1 MKKLLLIHN
10 SYRQQGG
17 EDIAV
22 INELELLNNNFEVKT
37 IFYENKIKN
46 IFDILN
52 FFTLSN
58 RSVNKNLIDEI
69 NKFQPDIAYVHNT
82 WFKISLGVF
91 KILKKKN
98 IKTLIKIHNFG
109 YHCTQSMNQKVHLD
123 NQSFCRACGLSNLT
137 NNLFN
142 KYFQSSFLKS
152 LYGIYFGKKYLKVI
166 QDEYF
171 SIAVLTEFHKQFLDK
186 KYARRNKVYVIP
198 NYLKENQ
205 NNQIKENNYFIYAG
219 RLSAE
224 KGIYELIES
233 YLKSDLKENILKIV
247 GDGPELTKL
256 KNKYQNKNI
265 EFLAQLHND
274 ETIDLIK
281 GSKGVIS
288 ATKLYEGQP
297 TLLCEASLNGK
308 TSLFPNSGG
317 IKEFLPVNYDFLFNQ
332 FDYQDFTN
340 KLNKLNE
347 DDIRN
352 RNSQN
357 AKEFIRAKLDPQILI
372 TKFNEIIL
380 NDE

>member
-37 IFYENKIKN
+37 IFYENKITN

-58 RSVNKNLIDEI
+58 RYVNKNLIDEI

-98 IKTLIKIHNFG
+98 IKTLIKIHNFR

-123 NQSFCRACGLSNLT
+123 NQSFCQACGLSNLT

-198 NYLKENQ
+198 NYLKEKQ
-205 NNQIKENNYFIYAG
+205 NNQINENNYFIYAG

>member
-69 NKFQPDIAYVHNT
+69 NKFQPDMAYIHNT

-98 IKTLIKIHNFG
+98 IKTLIKIHNFR

-123 NQSFCRACGLSNLT
+123 NQSFCQACGLSNLT

-205 NNQIKENNYFIYAG
+205 SNKINENNYFIYAG

-247 GDGPELTKL
+247 GDGPEYLKL

-265 EFLAQLHND
+265 EFLAQLPND
-274 ETIDLIK
+274 ETIDLIM

-347 DDIRN
+347 DETRN
-352 RNSQN
+352 RNSQK

>member
-58 RSVNKNLIDEI
+58 RYVNKNLIDEI

-98 IKTLIKIHNFG
+98 IKTLIKIHNFR

-123 NQSFCRACGLSNLT
+123 NQSFCQACGLSNLT

-205 NNQIKENNYFIYAG
+205 NNQINENNYFIYAG

-332 FDYQDFTN
+332 FDYQDLTN

-357 AKEFIRAKLDPQILI
+357 AKEFIRTKLDPQILI

>member
-37 IFYENKIKN
+37 IFYENKITN

-58 RSVNKNLIDEI
+58 RSVNKNLTDEI

-98 IKTLIKIHNFG
+98 IKTLIKIHNFR

-123 NQSFCRACGLSNLT
+123 NQSFCQACGLSNLT

-171 SIAVLTEFHKQFLDK
+171 SIAVLTKFHKQFLEK

-205 NNQIKENNYFIYAG
+205 NNQISENNYFIYAG

-265 EFLAQLHND
+265 EFLAQLPND
-274 ETIDLIK
+274 ETIDLIM

-352 RNSQN
+352 RSSQK
-357 AKEFIRAKLDPQILI
+357 AREFIRAKLDPQILI

>member
-37 IFYENKIKN
+37 IFYENKITN

-58 RSVNKNLIDEI
+58 RSVNKNLTDEI

-98 IKTLIKIHNFG
+98 IKTLIKIHNFR

-123 NQSFCRACGLSNLT
+123 NQSFCQACGLSNLT

-171 SIAVLTEFHKQFLDK
+171 SIAVLTKFHKQFLEK

-205 NNQIKENNYFIYAG
+205 NNQISENNYFIYAG

-265 EFLAQLHND
+265 EFLAQLPND
-274 ETIDLIK
+274 ETIDLIM

-332 FDYQDFTN
+332 YDYQDFTN
-340 KLNKLNE
+340 KLNKLNK

-352 RNSQN
+352 RSSQK

-372 TKFNEIIL
+372 TQFNEIIL

>member
-69 NKFQPDIAYVHNT
+69 NKFQPDMAYIHNT

-98 IKTLIKIHNFG
+98 IKTLIKIHNFR
-109 YHCTQSMNQKVHLD
+109 YHCTQSMNKKVHLD
-123 NQSFCRACGLSNLT
+123 NQSFCQACGLSNLT

-171 SIAVLTEFHKQFLDK
+171 SIAVLTEFHKHFLDK

-205 NNQIKENNYFIYAG
+205 NNKINENNYFIYAG

-247 GDGPELTKL
+247 GDGPEYLKL

-265 EFLAQLHND
+265 EFLAQLPND
-274 ETIDLIK
+274 ETIDLIM

-347 DDIRN
+347 DDTRN
-352 RNSQN
+352 RNSQK

>member
-22 INELELLNNNFEVKT
+22 INELELLNNNFDVKT

-58 RSVNKNLIDEI
+58 RYVNKNLIDEI

-98 IKTLIKIHNFG
+98 IKTLIKIHNFR

-123 NQSFCRACGLSNLT
+123 NQSFCQACGLSSLT
-137 NNLFN
+137 NNPFN

-166 QDEYF
+166 QDDYF

-205 NNQIKENNYFIYAG
+205 NNQINENNYFIYAG

-265 EFLAQLHND
+265 EFLAQLPND
-274 ETIDLIK
+274 ETIDLII
-281 GSKGVIS
+281 GSKAVIS

-352 RNSQN
+352 RNSQK

>member
-22 INELELLNNNFEVKT
+22 INELELLNNNFDVKT

-98 IKTLIKIHNFG
+98 IKTLIKIHNFR

-123 NQSFCRACGLSNLT
+123 NQSFCQACGLSNLT

-171 SIAVLTEFHKQFLDK
+171 SIAVLTKFHKQFLEK

-205 NNQIKENNYFIYAG
+205 NNQINENNYFIYAG

-265 EFLAQLHND
+265 EFLAQLPND
-274 ETIDLIK
+274 ETIDLIM

-352 RNSQN
+352 RSSQK

>member
-98 IKTLIKIHNFG
+98 IKTLIKIHNFR

-186 KYARRNKVYVIP
+186 KYDRRNKVYVIP

-265 EFLAQLHND
+265 EFLAQLPND
-274 ETIDLIK
+274 ETIDLIM

-352 RNSQN
+352 RSSQK

>member
-22 INELELLNNNFEVKT
+22 INELELLNNNFDVKT
-37 IFYENKIKN
+37 IFYENKNKN

-98 IKTLIKIHNFG
+98 IKKIIKIHNFR

-123 NQSFCRACGLSNLT
+123 NQSFCQACGLSSLT
-137 NNLFN
+137 NNPFN

-205 NNQIKENNYFIYAG
+205 NNQINENNYFIYAG

-256 KNKYQNKNI
+256 KNKYKNKNI
-265 EFLAQLHND
+265 EFLAQLSND
-274 ETIDLIK
+274 ETIDLII

-288 ATKLYEGQP
+288 ATKLFEGQP

-352 RNSQN
+352 RNSQK

>member
-58 RSVNKNLIDEI
+58 RYVNKNLIDEI

-98 IKTLIKIHNFG
+98 IKTLIKIHNFR

-123 NQSFCRACGLSNLT
+123 NQSFCQACGLSNLT

-198 NYLKENQ
+198 NYLKEKQ
-205 NNQIKENNYFIYAG
+205 NNQINENNYFIYAG

-352 RNSQN
+352 RSSQK

>member
-58 RSVNKNLIDEI
+58 RYVNKNLIDEI

-98 IKTLIKIHNFG
+98 IKTLIKIHNFR

-123 NQSFCRACGLSNLT
+123 NQSFCQACGLSNLT

-198 NYLKENQ
+198 NYLKEKQ
-205 NNQIKENNYFIYAG
+205 NNQINENNYFIYAG

>member
-37 IFYENKIKN
+37 IFYENKITN

-58 RSVNKNLIDEI
+58 RSVNKNLTDEI

-98 IKTLIKIHNFG
+98 IKTLIKIHNFR

-123 NQSFCRACGLSNLT
+123 NQSFCQACGLSNLT

-205 NNQIKENNYFIYAG
+205 NNQISENNYFIYAG

-265 EFLAQLHND
+265 EFLAQLPND
-274 ETIDLIK
+274 ETIDLIM

-352 RNSQN
+352 RSSQK

>member
-37 IFYENKIKN
+37 IFYENKITN

-58 RSVNKNLIDEI
+58 RSVNKNLTDEI

-98 IKTLIKIHNFG
+98 IKTLIKIHNFR

-123 NQSFCRACGLSNLT
+123 NQSFCQACGLSNLT

-171 SIAVLTEFHKQFLDK
+171 SIAVLTKFHKQFLEK

-205 NNQIKENNYFIYAG
+205 NNQISENNYFIYAG

-265 EFLAQLHND
+265 EFLAQLPND
-274 ETIDLIK
+274 ETIDLIM

-352 RNSQN
+352 RSSQK

-372 TKFNEIIL
+372 TQFNEIIL

>member
-37 IFYENKIKN
+37 IFYENKITN

-58 RSVNKNLIDEI
+58 RSVNKNLTDEI

-98 IKTLIKIHNFG
+98 IKTLIKIHNFR

-123 NQSFCRACGLSNLT
+123 NQSFCQACGLSNLT

-171 SIAVLTEFHKQFLDK
+171 SIAVLTKFHKQFLEK

-205 NNQIKENNYFIYAG
+205 NNQISENNYFIYAG

-265 EFLAQLHND
+265 EFLAQLPND
-274 ETIDLIK
+274 ETIDLIM

-352 RNSQN
+352 RSSQK

>member
-37 IFYENKIKN
+37 LFYENKITN

-58 RSVNKNLIDEI
+58 RSVNKNLTDEI
-69 NKFQPDIAYVHNT
+69 NKFQPDMVYVHNT
-82 WFKISLGVF
+82 WFNISLGIF
-91 KILKKKN
+91 KVLKKKN
-98 IKTLIKIHNFG
+98 IKTLIKIHNFR

-123 NQSFCRACGLSNLT
+123 NQSFCQACGLSNLT

-171 SIAVLTEFHKQFLDK
+171 SIAVLTKFHKQFLEK

-205 NNQIKENNYFIYAG
+205 NNQINENNYFIYAG

-265 EFLAQLHND
+265 EFLSQLPND
-274 ETIDLIK
+274 ETIDLIM

-352 RNSQN
+352 RSSQK

>member
-98 IKTLIKIHNFG
+98 IKTLIKIHNFR

-186 KYARRNKVYVIP
+186 KYDRRNKVYVIP

-265 EFLAQLHND
+265 EFLAQLTNN

-352 RNSQN
+352 SSSQN

>member
-69 NKFQPDIAYVHNT
+69 NKFQPDMAYIHNT

-98 IKTLIKIHNFG
+98 IKTLIKIHNFR

-123 NQSFCRACGLSNLT
+123 NQPFCQACGLSNLT

-205 NNQIKENNYFIYAG
+205 NNKINENNYFIYAG

-247 GDGPELTKL
+247 GDGPEYTKL

-265 EFLAQLHND
+265 EFLAQLPND
-274 ETIDLIK
+274 ETIDLIM

-347 DDIRN
+347 DDTRN
-352 RNSQN
+352 RNSQK

>member
-22 INELELLNNNFEVKT
+22 INEFELLNNNFDVKT
-37 IFYENKIKN
+37 IFYENKVKK

-98 IKTLIKIHNFG
+98 IKKLIKIHNFR

-123 NQSFCRACGLSNLT
+123 NQSFCQACGLSSLT
-137 NNLFN
+137 NNPFN

-205 NNQIKENNYFIYAG
+205 NNQINENNYFIYAG

-265 EFLAQLHND
+265 EFLAQLSND
-274 ETIDLIK
+274 ETIDLII

-332 FDYQDFTN
+332 YDYQDFTN
-340 KLNKLNE
+340 KLNKLNK

-352 RNSQN
+352 RSSQK

-372 TKFNEIIL
+372 TQFNEIIL

>member
-37 IFYENKIKN
+37 LFYENKITN

-58 RSVNKNLIDEI
+58 RSVNKNLTDEI

-98 IKTLIKIHNFG
+98 IKTLIKIHNFR

-123 NQSFCRACGLSNLT
+123 NQSFCQACGLSNLT

-171 SIAVLTEFHKQFLDK
+171 SIAVLTKFHKQFLEK

-205 NNQIKENNYFIYAG
+205 NNQISENNYFIYAG

-265 EFLAQLHND
+265 EFLAQLPND
-274 ETIDLIK
+274 ETIDLIM

-352 RNSQN
+352 RSSQK

>member
-22 INELELLNNNFEVKT
+22 INELELLNNNFDVKT
-37 IFYENKIKN
+37 IFYENKVKN

-58 RSVNKNLIDEI
+58 RSVNKNLTDEI

-98 IKTLIKIHNFG
+98 IKTLIKIHNFR

-123 NQSFCRACGLSNLT
+123 NQSFCQACGLSNLT

-171 SIAVLTEFHKQFLDK
+171 SIAVLTKFHKQFLEK

-205 NNQIKENNYFIYAG
+205 NNQISENNYFIYAG

-265 EFLAQLHND
+265 EFLAQLPND
-274 ETIDLIK
+274 ETIDLII

-332 FDYQDFTN
+332 YDYQDFTN
-340 KLNKLNE
+340 KLNKLNK

-352 RNSQN
+352 RSSQK

-372 TKFNEIIL
+372 TQFNEIIL